1 MLNHLA
7 PLFSLKK
14 KKWHFGVLN
23 CIPVLVVSVVTV
35 ARNEAQGSVDNT
47 CQTPTEKYYA
57 IESVL
62 DCACFVLT

>member
-1 MLNHLA
+1 MLV
-7 PLFSLKK
+7 F
-14 KKWHFGVLN
+14 LN